1 MRIRSLVVLIVAA
14 CTVTAHA
21 ADVPPDAKAPPKEK
35 FHLFLLMGQ
44 SNMSASVKLD
54 KKDLAVAG
62 RILVLDPKDGKT
74 WKGVLGEKNNK
85 HFAFPVG
92 PGFGFAAEM
101 ARKNPTI
108 TIGLI
113 PVAVSG
119 SPLSSWEKGAGHYK
133 RTVERLANVR
143 KQGALKG
150 VLWHQGETDAYRNNR
165 DPHSYGK
172 RLAKMIGDLR
182 AEIKAPKLPFV
193 VGEIGHWVS
202 RKRSF
207 RFVPI
212 INAALNGIPK
222 AVANTACVSSAGLGH
237 YGGNLHF
244 NESSSHEFGRRY
256 AAAYVKLVE
265 KPKAEAAKKRAAE

>member
-1 MRIRSLVVLIVAA
+1 MKMRLIVMLVVAA
-14 CTVTAHA
+14 YTVTAHA
-21 ADVPPDAKAPPKEK
+21 AQAPPDAKPPAKEK
-35 FHLFLLMGQ
+35 FRLFLLMGQ
-44 SNMSASVKLD
+44 SNMSASMKLD
-54 KKDLAVAG
+54 KKDIAVAG
-62 RILVLDPKDGKT
+62 RILVLDPKDGKR
-74 WKGVLGEKNNK
+74 WKGVLDAKTNEP
-85 HFAFPVG
+85 FAFPVG

-101 ARKNPTI
+101 ARKDQTI

-113 PVAVSG
+113 PVAVGG

-133 RTVERLANVR
+133 HTVEWLANVR
-143 KQGALKG
+143 DQGVLKG
-150 VLWHQGETDAYRNNR
+150 ILWHQGETDAYRNN
-165 DPHSYGK
+165 PNPQSYGK

-182 AEIKAPKLPFV
+182 TEIKAPKLPFV

-212 INAALNGIPK
+212 INAALNDIPK

-237 YGGNLHF
+237 FGGNLHF
-244 NESSSHEFGRRY
+244 NEASSHEFGRRY

-265 KPKAEAAKKRAAE
+265 AAKVETAKKKAAK